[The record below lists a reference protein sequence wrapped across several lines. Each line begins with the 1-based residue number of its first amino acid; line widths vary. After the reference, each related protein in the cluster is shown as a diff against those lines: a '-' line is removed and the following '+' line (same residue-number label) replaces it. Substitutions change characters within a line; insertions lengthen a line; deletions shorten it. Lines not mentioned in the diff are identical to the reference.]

1 MVGILFNISPVQVPP
16 EYGEVAENNYMAYDP
31 ISGGCKK
38 SKKLDFSQLA
48 SPQHYDFLDFEE
60 GSALE
65 DKNSTLLAIRLP
77 GVLLPIHA
85 SPVKVQMTNIV
96 LRLI

>member
-1 MVGILFNISPVQVPP
+1 MVGILSNIRPVEVPP
-16 EYGEVAENNYMAYDP
+16 EGGEVAENHYKAYDP